1 MEFPMTTD
9 LHCFA
14 MTVIETPK
22 VLNKD
27 EAWSLALVKSRGAL
41 ASAATAAG
49 FAFRYYPNVKGS
61 DKLVLNRLKKASTAR
76 LIRWAQGKPTVHAH

>member
-1 MEFPMTTD
+1 MEFPMTTN

-22 VLNKD
+22 VLNSV
-27 EAWSLALVKSRGAL
+27 EAWSLGHVKSRAAL
-41 ASAATAAG
+41 ASGATAAG

-61 DKLVLNRLKKASTAR
+61 DKLVLNRLKKASTQR
-76 LIRWAQGKPTVHAH
+76 LIRWAQGKVSAH

>member
-1 MEFPMTTD
+1 MEFPMTTN

-14 MTVIETPK
+14 MTLIETPRI
-22 VLNKD
+22 VNND
-27 EAWSLALVKSRGAL
+27 EAWSLALVKYRGAL
-41 ASAATAAG
+41 ATAATAAG

-61 DKLVLNRLKKASTAR
+61 DKLVLNRLKKASTQR